1 MRRSSAIP
9 MAAAALAML
18 GLPACDNMQHQEN
31 VRAFEPS
38 KFFADGSSA
47 RTPPPHT
54 VSRNAAA
61 PDDPLATGMQGGQW
75 LKEFPMALGR
85 AFVVRGGERYGIFC
99 ADCHGADGA
108 GLGIVVARGFPRP
121 RSFHDGK
128 VRREPEGALFAA
140 IGRGSG
146 VMYGFADRIGP
157 RDRWAIVAYIRALE
171 RTRDA
176 RLADVPAA
184 ERERLLA
191 P

>member
-1 MRRSSAIP
+1 MRRTPVILT
-9 MAAAALAML
+9 AAALAML

-47 RTPPPHT
+47 RTPPAHT
-54 VSRNAAA
+54 VSRDAPG
-61 PDDPLATGMQGGQW
+61 PDDPLATGMKGGQW
-75 LKEFPMALGR
+75 LKGFPMALER
-85 AFVVRGGERYGIFC
+85 DFIVRGGERYAIFC

-108 GLGIVVARGFPRP
+108 GMGIVVARGFPQP
-121 RSFHDGK
+121 GSFHDGK

-140 IGRGSG
+140 ITRGSG

-171 RTRDA
+171 KTRDA

-184 ERERLLA
+184 ERERLLS